1 MEAGDRKANIT
12 ELVKINKSGLINNY
26 TEPNTNN
33 SNGNGKGKG
42 KGEGKVKGEVKGE
55 GEVKGKDT
63 GTGTGDNNTNKH
75 KKPAS
80 KSTGKKHNDTGE
92 SKEPASKSTG
102 KKHNDTGESKEPDSN
117 DNTNNDDDGDNTSKE
132 PDSNDNTNNDD
143 DGNNTNG
150 DNSSCGAVEEKEIK
164 KSHHINCNN
173 KKTWKE
179 GSGWSTKYDCY
190 KGRIEKIYT
199 KYKMNDKIPEDMKKE
214 QYKGFLES
222 LEEKVE
228 IMKSHNITDNLSKYI
243 KPLTCKIDSK
253 NPTQKILKKKP
264 IYVLRKRGIEVI
276 KDDFHNKLLAFKILF
291 FIFLF
296 FTMFINQEMDF
307 GKAGS
312 LLANPTDSK
321 NKYIIQSFGMIA
333 IFGVVAIFPY
343 LQVNHSITSLTSDEL
358 KDKIWVLAGSILIG
372 VALFTNS
379 IYSYATFDSL
389 TTNQK
394 NFIYES
400 YVVAVGGF
408 FPFLVMY
415 LIRKDAWT
423 GGYDMVFKL
432 SIVIVAMYIIN
443 LALQF
448 GGFYS
453 LALDEPKDR
462 LNYNMKISSEKEKFT
477 DKPLP
482 ASSFMGGMP
491 NTTLQTAQYIQSV
504 LQKMEA
510 LTVDQIRAKFPT
522 ITPDQ
527 AKLLVKMKEDLAQL
541 SADNVILVFLT
552 KPSIPIDKLNKIL
565 VAYTPQELTLIQPVF
580 SMFTLQPTASGMTLN
595 AQQPIKESNS
605 KESNNKDSDI
615 INKLKS
621 DEGLGVSLT
630 RPKTTLQHSISGWWF
645 AGGGALA
652 IIMAVY
658 AYKTSKSLNIKPI
671 YKWSKFDSDGLVM
684 NKAAHNATLICE
696 TLLFAAGAALP
707 YLYAVKNRM
716 GSLDDK
722 AALETSLLFFKF
734 SCLHLILQYTG
745 FYEHMGL

>member
-1 MEAGDRKANIT
+1 MEAGNRETKPK
-12 ELVKINKSGLINNY
+12 EVVKINNSVLINNY

-33 SNGNGKGKG
+33 SNYNTNDDDGKGTGTGKGNGKGKNKDKSKSKGDGTIKG
-42 KGEGKVKGEVKGE
+42 KGD
-55 GEVKGKDT
+55 DT
-63 GTGTGDNNTNKH
+63 GKGSNNDSSGDDNNNNDDGDGDNNQNN
-75 KKPAS
+75 
-80 KSTGKKHNDTGE
+80 GD
-92 SKEPASKSTG
+92 
-102 KKHNDTGESKEPDSN
+102 
-117 DNTNNDDDGDNTSKE
+117 DNNNNDDGDGDN
-132 PDSNDNTNNDD
+132 NQN
-143 DGNNTNG
+143 NG
-150 DNSSCGAVEEKEIK
+150 DDSKSCDDVIEQGII
-164 KSHHINCNN
+164 KSHHINCND
-173 KKTWKE
+173 KKTWEK
-179 GSGWSTKYDCY
+179 KYKWKSAYECY
-190 KGRIEKIYT
+190 KSRIKKIYED
-199 KYKMNDKIPEDMKKE
+199 YKMSGKILGNIKPE

-228 IMKSHNITDNLSKYI
+228 IMKSHGITSNLDQYI
-243 KPLTCKIDSK
+243 RPLTCKINSK
-253 NPTQKILKKKP
+253 DPTRKILKKKP
-264 IYVLRKRGIEVI
+264 IYILKKKAINII
-276 KDDFHNKLLAFKILF
+276 KDDFHNKLLAFKIF
-291 FIFLF
+291 VFTFLF

-312 LLANPTDSK
+312 LLANPNDSK
-321 NKYIIQSFGMIA
+321 KKYIIQSIGMIA

-343 LQVNHSITSLTSDEL
+343 LQVNYGITSWKSDDYKNHIGL
-358 KDKIWVLAGSILIG
+358 LISSFLIG
-372 VALFTNS
+372 GSLLANS

-423 GGYDMVFKL
+423 GGYDMIFKL
-432 SIVIVAMYIIN
+432 SIVIFAMYIIN

-453 LALDEPKDR
+453 LALTETDNR
-462 LNYNMKISSEKEKFT
+462 LKYNIRVLSEKDDKEEREQREREKEHFT

-482 ASSFMGGMP
+482 TSSFMGGMP

-510 LTVDQIRAKFPT
+510 LTVDQIRTKFPT
-522 ITPDQ
+522 ITLDQ

-541 SADNVILVFLT
+541 STDNITLVFLT

-580 SMFTLQPTASGMTLN
+580 SMFTLQPTASGMTIGT
-595 AQQPIKESNS
+595 QQPSTI
-605 KESNNKDSDI
+605 ESNNKDSDI
-615 INKLKS
+615 INKIKS
-621 DEGLGVSLT
+621 EDGLGVSLT
-630 RPKTTLQHSISGWWF
+630 RPKTVLQHSISGWWL
-645 AGGGALA
+645 AGGGAIAL
-652 IIMAVY
+652 IMAIY
-658 AYKTSKSLNIKPI
+658 AYSTSKSLNIKPI
-671 YKWSKFDSDGLVM
+671 YKWSNFDDDGLVM
-684 NKAAHNATLICE
+684 NKALHGGTLICE

-707 YLYAVKNRM
+707 YLYAVKNRTGDIG
-716 GSLDDK
+716 GSAL
-722 AALETSLLFFKF
+722 LETSLLFFKF